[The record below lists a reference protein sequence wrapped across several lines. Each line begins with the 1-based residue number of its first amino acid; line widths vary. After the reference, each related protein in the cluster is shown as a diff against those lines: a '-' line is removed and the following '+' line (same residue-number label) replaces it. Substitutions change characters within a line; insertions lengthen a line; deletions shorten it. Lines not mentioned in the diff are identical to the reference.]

1 MADVKQNVRR
11 LAEEA
16 YSKGNL
22 GILEEVCAPK
32 YVGHDPILGKTN
44 LTQFKEGIEM
54 LRKAFPDLKVQM
66 NDYVVENERV
76 IGLWHCTGTQKGEF
90 MGSPPSNKKFA
101 IDGAS
106 YSRFD
111 KSGKIVEGHLFY
123 DVLNMAQQIGIIPE
137 LGKGAGGRPQPRR

>member
-22 GILEEVCAPK
+22 GILDEVCAPK
-32 YVGHDPILGKTN
+32 YVGHDPLLGKTDIK
-44 LTQFKEGIEM
+44 QFKEGIKM
-54 LRKAFPDLKVQM
+54 LRTAFPDLKVQM

-76 IGLWHCTGTQKGEF
+76 IGLWHATGTQKGEF
-90 MGSPPSNKKFA
+90 LGSPPSNKKFA

-111 KSGKIVEGHLFY
+111 RSGHIVEGQLFY
-123 DVLNMAQQIGIIPE
+123 DVMNMAQQIGIVPE
-137 LGKGAGGRPQPRR
+137 LGTAGGKRPQPRR